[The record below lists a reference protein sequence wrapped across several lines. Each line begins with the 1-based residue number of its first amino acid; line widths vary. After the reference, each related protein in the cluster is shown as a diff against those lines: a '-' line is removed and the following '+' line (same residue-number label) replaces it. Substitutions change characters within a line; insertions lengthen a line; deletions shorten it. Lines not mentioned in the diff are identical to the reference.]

1 MPWSS
6 NASIIERGAAA
17 PPITTRRSVE
27 SRLPVF
33 ARWSSRPNQIVGT
46 PAEKV
51 TRSRS
56 SCSYR
61 LAPSSLAPGITMPTP
76 TSGQA

>member
-6 NASIIERGAAA
+6 NASIIERGAAE
-17 PPITTRRSVE
+17 PPITTRRSVV
-27 SRLPVF
+27 SRLPVS
-33 ARWSSRPNQIVGT
+33 ARWLSRPNQIVGT

-56 SCSYR
+56 S
-61 LAPSSLAPGITMPTP
+61 SS
-76 TSGQA
+76 